1 LHQRF
6 ICKSHKF
13 CYTVYHSLDNLNC
26 LDMNIV
32 FVHSSFR
39 GKHSLQIRVKHDT
52 STIGRLRCGKLG
64 DASRMTRN
72 RDACRDPDESTLL
85 QAGLRSEEFLS
96 QSSVLLG
103 GSSDLFRTRRAQDAD
118 AAF

>member
-1 LHQRF
+1 
-6 ICKSHKF
+6 
-13 CYTVYHSLDNLNC
+13 
-26 LDMNIV
+26 MNIV